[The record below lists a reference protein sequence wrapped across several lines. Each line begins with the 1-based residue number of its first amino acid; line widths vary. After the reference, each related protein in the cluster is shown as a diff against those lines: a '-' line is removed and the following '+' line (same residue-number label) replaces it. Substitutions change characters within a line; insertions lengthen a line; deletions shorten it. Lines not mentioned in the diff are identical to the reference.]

1 MTDLL
6 DLVLHV
12 DRHLAE
18 LVAWAGPWAVGALAV
33 VVFCETGLV
42 VLPFLP
48 GDSLLFAAGALA
60 ATGAFGVWGLT
71 AALFVAAVLGDAV
84 NYAVGHRLG
93 RRAALQRVR
102 PERLAEAE
110 AFFARY
116 GGRAVVVARFV
127 PVVRTVVPFVAGMGA
142 MRYRTFAAYNVLGAA
157 VWVGPLV
164 GLGYLFGGLP
174 VVEEHF
180 GLLVV
185 AVVALSLVP
194 LAVELVRRAPG
205 RRGAGRRTA
214 LPS

>member
-6 DLVLHV
+6 DLFLHL

-18 LVAWAGPWAVGALAV
+18 VVAWAGPWAVLALAA

-42 VLPFLP
+42 AMPFLP

-60 ATGAFGVWGLT
+60 ASGAFDVWGLSG
-71 AALFVAAVLGDAV
+71 AFLAAAVLGDAV

-93 RRAALQRVR
+93 RRAAARLVR
-102 PERLAEAE
+102 PERLAQAE

-142 MRYRTFAAYNVLGAA
+142 MSYGRFARYNLLGA
-157 VWVGPLV
+157 VLWVGPLV
-164 GLGYLFGGLP
+164 AAGYAFGSVP
-174 VVEEHF
+174 VVRDHF
-180 GLLVV
+180 GVLVLGVV
-185 AVVALSLVP
+185 AVSLVP
-194 LAVELVRRAPG
+194 LVVEVVRQRLAAAPA
-205 RRGAGRRTA
+205 RLGA
-214 LPS
+214 P